1 MHRDLLSQRVKQ
13 RLVFQLGTRS
23 SGAQQARF
31 ELGFQLGGQ
40 DPESRWALELGL
52 GLEFEFVQDS
62 EALGAPGL
70 GLGVELGG
78 QDSEATGAPCQ
89 GPCPR
94 PGGRS
99 LVLHPRKNPGRAW
112 ACGPGGPCSC
122 LFWSLGNASGQIM
135 ILVVSG
141 GLSTR

>member
-13 RLVFQLGTRS
+13 RLVFHLGTRS

-62 EALGAPGL
+62 EDLGRRVLGL
-70 GLGVELGG
+70 GL
-78 QDSEATGAPCQ
+78 
-89 GPCPR
+89 
-94 PGGRS
+94 S
-99 LVLHPRKNPGRAW
+99 LVVKALKQLGRRVK
-112 ACGPGGPCSC
+112 GLVRG
-122 LFWSLGNASGQIM
+122 LGAGVWFFIRGRIQDVLGLAARVG
-135 ILVVSG
+135 LVLVCFG
-141 GLSTR
+141 HWVMLRAKL

>member
-1 MHRDLLSQRVKQ
+1 
-13 RLVFQLGTRS
+13 
-23 SGAQQARF
+23 
-31 ELGFQLGGQ
+31 LGFQLGGQ

-99 LVLHPRKNPGRAW
+99 LVLHIIRGRIQDV
-112 ACGPGGPCSC
+112 
-122 LFWSLGNASGQIM
+122 LGLAARVG
-135 ILVVSG
+135 LVLVCFG
-141 GLSTR
+141 HWVMLRAKL